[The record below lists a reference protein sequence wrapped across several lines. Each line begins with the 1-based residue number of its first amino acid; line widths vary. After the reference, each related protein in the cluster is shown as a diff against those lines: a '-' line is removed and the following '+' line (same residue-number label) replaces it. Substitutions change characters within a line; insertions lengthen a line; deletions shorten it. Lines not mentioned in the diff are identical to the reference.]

1 MTHAIVRAFEAADL
15 AAVHRLL
22 ACSGW
27 SHRIHDVQHLARLI
41 AASQRVVVAET
52 DGRVVGFARAITDGI
67 SNGYLSMVVVAQ
79 DARRQGVGRA
89 LAEEIMRGD
98 DAVTWVLRAGREGAD
113 AFFATLGF
121 VGSTVAMERTRR

>member
-1 MTHAIVRAFEAADL
+1 
-15 AAVHRLL
+15 
-22 ACSGW
+22 
-27 SHRIHDVQHLARLI
+27 
-41 AASQRVVVAET
+41 
-52 DGRVVGFARAITDGI
+52 
-67 SNGYLSMVVVAQ
+67 
-79 DARRQGVGRA
+79 VGRA